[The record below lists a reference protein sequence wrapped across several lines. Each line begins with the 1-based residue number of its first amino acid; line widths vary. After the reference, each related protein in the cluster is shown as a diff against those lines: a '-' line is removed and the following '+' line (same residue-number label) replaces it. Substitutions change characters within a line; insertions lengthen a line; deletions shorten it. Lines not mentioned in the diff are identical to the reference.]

1 MYLVKMPRWI
11 RFFFPQLI
19 WALPSKKKELFLTF
33 DDGPHPILT
42 PYILKLLKQY
52 NATATFFCI
61 GKNVE
66 QYPHIYQQI
75 LAQGHAVGNHTQH
88 HLNGKSSST
97 NIYVNDV
104 ALAEKCIATNL
115 FRPPYGQIKRQQVK
129 SIKKL
134 NYKIIMWSVLSADFD
149 LKITK
154 EKCFTNVVNNAKAGA
169 IIVFHDSDK
178 AANNMQ
184 YALPKVLKYYAEQN
198 FVFSKIV
205 I

>member
-11 RFFFPQLI
+11 KFFFPQLI

-33 DDGPHPILT
+33 DDGPHPIFT

-88 HLNGKSSST
+88 HLNGKNSDT
-97 NIYVNDV
+97 NFYVNDV

-115 FRPPYGQIKRQQVK
+115 FRPPYGQIKKQLQ
-129 SIKKL
+129 
-134 NYKIIMWSVLSADFD
+134 II
-149 LKITK
+149 
-154 EKCFTNVVNNAKAGA
+154 
-169 IIVFHDSDK
+169 H
-178 AANNMQ
+178 
-184 YALPKVLKYYAEQN
+184 
-198 FVFSKIV
+198 
-205 I
+205 